1 MPRGLSLGRI
11 SLDLARPQ
19 VRRRLVRV
27 RAGVG
32 MAPSMTLSMAAK
44 ACVRWCACGAEGGW
58 RAGCV
63 RRVRGDGGGAVRCAS
78 ASWLPPVPPWRCG
91 ELQNWGG
98 NDLPPMGDALSGQA
112 YWSLRGL
119 GTSLGSSTR
128 SAEIARGAVCGV
140 RVRMCAWWAVC
151 VVGCVR
157 GVGLVRGAWCV
168 VRGVWCV
175 VWRGGPSSD
184 TVQSSP
190 RREATRGERKMLRK
204 GIITGSIITRAKRAA
219 GAAVGG
225 RCGECVAGVAGRRT
239 RAGVAGGC
247 GCLSLAL

>member
-1 MPRGLSLGRI
+1 M
-11 SLDLARPQ
+11 
-19 VRRRLVRV
+19 
-27 RAGVG
+27 
-32 MAPSMTLSMAAK
+32 
-44 ACVRWCACGAEGGW
+44 
-58 RAGCV
+58 
-63 RRVRGDGGGAVRCAS
+63 RCAS

-157 GVGLVRGAWCV
+157 GVGLVCGAWCV
-168 VRGVWCV
+168 VCGVAW
-175 VWRGGPSSD
+175 WSFLGY
-184 TVQSSP
+184 
-190 RREATRGERKMLRK
+190 
-204 GIITGSIITRAKRAA
+204 GSIVTAP
-219 GAAVGG
+219 
-225 RCGECVAGVAGRRT
+225 
-239 RAGVAGGC
+239 
-247 GCLSLAL
+247 

>member
-1 MPRGLSLGRI
+1 MWVFIARWWRPWGRVRRNGARRRTGARRRVLMPRRLSPGRI

-63 RRVRGDGGGAVRCAS
+63 RRGRGGGGGAVRCAS

-128 SAEIARGAVCGV
+128 SAEIARGAVCACACACARGGP
-140 RVRMCAWWAVC
+140 CAWWAVC
-151 VVGCVR
+151 V
-157 GVGLVRGAWCV
+157 AWV
-168 VRGVWCV
+168 
-175 VWRGGPSSD
+175 
-184 TVQSSP
+184 
-190 RREATRGERKMLRK
+190 
-204 GIITGSIITRAKRAA
+204 
-219 GAAVGG
+219 
-225 RCGECVAGVAGRRT
+225 
-239 RAGVAGGC
+239 
-247 GCLSLAL
+247 